1 MKSRYARRALPAC
14 LISAAAAVALA
25 APGAAL
31 AKTSTQCSGVNI
43 EGQGASTQKIIQQNF
58 WNKQFNESSNK
69 YACSGSQGTG
79 GKPTIKY
86 NSTGS
91 GAGLK
96 SWGIEPK
103 EGETPNFGPTNSYLG
118 TDEPPSA
125 TQISDLIKHESTETP
140 ESVLTIPVMQ
150 VAVTAVVNLPTGC
163 TATSTANAGR
173 LVFSQA
179 TLQGIFAGTVKTWGA
194 IKDGGDEVKGTGCA
208 AAAIQP
214 VVRQDQSGTT
224 HIFKRFLNLINTSSL
239 ETSKGS
245 FTWGELSEGALN
257 TTWPTAAGTIHAE
270 KSGGGE
276 LVSLVAKTPGS
287 VGYASLAD
295 ARANAAFKEGGSG
308 KQAFWVELEN
318 ESKKGKA
325 KFQDPST
332 NGESA
337 TTASAN
343 CKKTVYSNGA
353 NPFPPP
359 SATEPWNEVTSKTAE
374 KTYPL
379 CGFSFDV
386 AVTKYSLLPG
396 TSAGEAETVKNY
408 LQWVVEKK
416 AGQVLLEGNDFLG
429 VPSAVGSIAKVG
441 AASIGD

>member
-1 MKSRYARRALPAC
+1 MKSLSARGAVPAC
-14 LISAAAAVALA
+14 LISAAAVLALA
-25 APGAAL
+25 APGTAL
-31 AKTSTQCSGVNI
+31 AKTSTQCSGVNV

-58 WNKQFNESSNK
+58 WNKQFNESTNK
-69 YACSGSQGTG
+69 FACSGTQGTKA
-79 GKPTIKY
+79 KPTVKY

-96 SWGIEPK
+96 SWGIEPN

-125 TQISDLIKHESTETP
+125 TQIADLIKHESTQTP

-150 VAVTAVVNLPTGC
+150 VAVAAIVNLPSGC
-163 TATSTANAGR
+163 TATSTANPGR

-179 TLQGIFAGTVKTWGA
+179 TLQGIYAGTIKTWGA
-194 IKDGGDEVKGTGCA
+194 IKDGGDSLIGTGCA
-208 AAAIQP
+208 GDTIQP

-224 HIFKRFLNLINTSSL
+224 HIFKRFLNLINSSSL
-239 ETSKGS
+239 ATSKGS

-257 TTWPTAAGTIHAE
+257 QTWPTAAGTIHAE

-276 LVSLVAKTPGS
+276 LVALVAKTPGS

-295 ARANAAFKEGGSG
+295 ARANAAFKEGGTG

-332 NGESA
+332 NLESSS
-337 TTASAN
+337 TASAN

-353 NPFPPP
+353 VPFPPP
-359 SATEPWNEVTSKTAE
+359 SATEPWNEVTTKTAE

-386 AVTKYSLLPG
+386 SVTKYSLLPG
-396 TSAGEAETVKNY
+396 TSPGEAETVKNY
-408 LQWVVEKK
+408 LQYVTEKK
-416 AGQVLLEGNDFLG
+416 GGQILLEGNDYLG
-429 VPSAVGSIAKVG
+429 VPSAVGSISKAG
-441 AASIGD
+441 AALIGD

>member
-43 EGQGASTQKIIQQNF
+43 EGQGSSLQKLMQQSF
-58 WNKQFNESSNK
+58 WTPQFNTSSDK
-69 YACSGSQGTG
+69 YACSGTQGTG
-79 GKPTIKY
+79 GKPTVKY

-103 EGETPNFGPTNSYLG
+103 EGETPNYGPTNAFVA
-118 TDEPPSA
+118 TDEAPSA
-125 TQISDLIKHESTETP
+125 TQIALLMKHETPETA
-140 ESVLTIPVMQ
+140 ESVLTIPVLQ
-150 VAVTAVVNLPTGC
+150 GAVAVGVNLPTGC
-163 TATSTANAGR
+163 TATSTADPGR

-179 TLQGIFAGTVKTWGA
+179 TLQGIYAGTVKTWGA
-194 IKDGGDEVKGTGCA
+194 IKDSGDEVKGTGCA
-208 AAAIQP
+208 AATIQP

-224 HIFKRFLNLINTSSL
+224 HIFKRFLGLINTSPL
-239 ETSKGS
+239 ETAKGS
-245 FTWGELSEGALN
+245 LTWDELSEGGLS
-257 TTWPTAAGTIHAE
+257 TTWPTAAGVIHAE

-276 LVSLVAKTPGS
+276 LIALVAKTPSS
-287 VGYASLAD
+287 VGYASLSEL
-295 ARANAAFKEGGSG
+295 RTNTTFKEGGSG

-325 KFQDPST
+325 KYQDPSL
-332 NGESA
+332 NGETA
-337 TTASAN
+337 TPAGAN

-359 SATEPWNEVTSKTAE
+359 SVTEPWNEVTTKTSE

-379 CGFSFDV
+379 CGFSFV
-386 AVTKYSLLPG
+386 VSVTKYSLFPG
-396 TSAGEAETVKNY
+396 TSAAEVETVKNY
-408 LQWVVEKK
+408 VQYITDKK
-416 AGQVLLEGNDFLG
+416 GGQALLEGNDYFGL
-429 VPSAVGSIAKVG
+429 PSAVASIAKVG
-441 AASIGD
+441 ASSIGD